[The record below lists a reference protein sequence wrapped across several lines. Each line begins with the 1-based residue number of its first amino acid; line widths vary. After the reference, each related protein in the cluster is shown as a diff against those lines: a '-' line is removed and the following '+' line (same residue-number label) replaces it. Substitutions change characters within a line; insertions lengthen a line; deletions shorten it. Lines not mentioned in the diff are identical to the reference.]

1 MTLNVPGYARSMAG
15 TFERMDRAATAVTNG
30 AQTWESEGPT
40 QPHDYAAI
48 NAVWVSLLGGLIMAT
63 RGRASA
69 DPIQARELVPLAGA
83 TFAVSKAVARERIGS
98 WVREPFVEDDNGDG
112 EPQRPK
118 GRGLRRALGELVT
131 CTRCV
136 GTWSALG
143 VVGLRVLHPEAGRTV
158 SMILASSAANDWLQT
173 GFKLLTEQTNLVG
186 SKLPPRG

>member
-15 TFERMDRAATAVTNG
+15 TFGRMDRAGTAVMNHV
-30 AQTWESEGPT
+30 QTGQSEAPT

-48 NAVWVSLLGGLIMAT
+48 NAVWASLLGGLIMAT
-63 RGRASA
+63 RGRAST
-69 DPIQARELVPLAGA
+69 DPIQGRELIPLAAA

-98 WVREPFVEDDNGDG
+98 WVREPFVEEDNGDG
-112 EPQRPK
+112 ERQRPK

-143 VVGLRVLHPEAGRTV
+143 VVGLRVMHPEAGRTV
-158 SMILASSAANDWLQT
+158 STILASSAANDWLQA

-186 SKLPPRG
+186 SKLPPRD

>member
-1 MTLNVPGYARSMAG
+1 MTLNVPGYAHSMAG
-15 TFERMDRAATAVTNG
+15 TFGRMDRTATAPTNG

-48 NAVWVSLLGGLIMAT
+48 NAVWISLLGGLIMAT
-63 RGRASA
+63 RGRASE
-69 DPIQARELVPLAGA
+69 DPIQARELIPLSAA

-98 WVREPFVEDDNGDG
+98 WVREPFVQEDNVEG
-112 EPQRPK
+112 ERQRPK
-118 GRGLRRALGELVT
+118 GSGLRRALGELVT

-143 VVGLRVLHPEAGRTV
+143 VVGLRVMHPEAGRTV

-173 GFKLLTEQTNLVG
+173 GFRLLTEQTNLVG
-186 SKLPPRG
+186 SKLPPRD